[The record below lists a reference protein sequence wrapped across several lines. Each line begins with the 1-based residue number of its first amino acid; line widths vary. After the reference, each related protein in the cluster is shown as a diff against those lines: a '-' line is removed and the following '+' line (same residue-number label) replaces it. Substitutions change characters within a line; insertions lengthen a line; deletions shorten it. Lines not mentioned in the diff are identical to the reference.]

1 MTDESFTLF
10 VAKMSQTGPKWRR
23 RKDDRPS
30 EIISAAIDIFAE
42 KGFAAAKLDDVAKRA
57 GIAKGTLYRYFETK
71 DDMFRAVVQQAI
83 VGSLEETQTAAMA
96 FQGSISQLVPMLLKR
111 AANRMGDRR
120 FPAIARMVMA
130 ESRTFPDLAAIWHD
144 QLVSQ
149 MLGLVGDLI
158 AKAQARGEVKS
169 GDAKLYAFSIL
180 GPVVSAVLFHEV
192 FGRTSVDLPDIDR
205 LAAQHAETVLHGL
218 LTPPPKRKRT
228 P

>member
-1 MTDESFTLF
+1 
-10 VAKMSQTGPKWRR
+10 MSQTVPKWRR
-23 RKDDRPS
+23 RKDDRPA

-83 VGSLEETQTAAMA
+83 AASLEETETGAAA
-96 FQGSISQLVPMLLKR
+96 LQGSISDLVHMLLKR

-120 FPAIARMVMA
+120 FPAIARMVIA
-130 ESRTFPDLAAIWHD
+130 ESRTFPDLAVIWHD
-144 QLVSQ
+144 QLVSR
-149 MLGLVGDLI
+149 MLGLVADLI

-169 GDAKLYAFSIL
+169 GDPKLYAFSIL
-180 GPVVSAVLFHEV
+180 GPMVSAVLFAEV
-192 FGRTSVDLPDIDR
+192 LGGTSAELPDIDR

-218 LTPPPKRKRT
+218 LMSPAKRKRT